1 METKTNLK
9 ESTESNYRYLWEHY
23 IQHEPIAEKA
33 LSKIHKSDV
42 KLLYA
47 KLLQEGFASNSLES
61 INNLI
66 HPVLEL
72 AVDDD
77 LIRKNPSNGVYHEM
91 KTNAP
96 VQRIALTSEQAKH
109 FLQYIESSP
118 QYCSWLPLFVTLLGT
133 GMRASECTGLVWDN
147 IDFENNCIHVDHA
160 LIYRSIHGNAK
171 WYISTLKTRNS
182 VRTIPMISAVA
193 QQLNF
198 LYEKHIGKHAKPG
211 PTLDGYHDF
220 VFLNRFG
227 QLINAHGIDRAIER
241 IRTSY
246 NDVESTRAK
255 EYDRKPELL
264 PHFTAHCLRHTFCTR
279 LCECEKDLA
288 VIQHL
293 MGHSDIETTLTVY
306 DHVSPNRLR
315 KAMNSLDQAYVFGL
329 L

>member
-1 METKTNLK
+1 M
-9 ESTESNYRYLWEHY
+9 
-23 IQHEPIAEKA
+23 
-33 LSKIHKSDV
+33 
-42 KLLYA
+42 
-47 KLLQEGFASNSLES
+47 
-61 INNLI
+61 
-66 HPVLEL
+66 
-72 AVDDD
+72 DDD
-77 LIRKNPSNGVYHEM
+77 LIRKNPSNGVYREM

-118 QYCSWLPLFVTLLGT
+118 QYCNWLPLFVTLLGT

-147 IDFENNCIHVDHA
+147 IDFENHCIYVDHA
-160 LIYRSIHGNAK
+160 LIYRSIHGNAQ

-193 QQLNF
+193 HQLTL
-198 LYEKHIGKHAKPG
+198 LYEKHIGKHANPG

-241 IRTSY
+241 ISASY
-246 NDVESTRAK
+246 NDTESTRAK
-255 EYDRKPELL
+255 EDNRKPELL

-293 MGHSDIETTLTVY
+293 MGHSDVETTLTVY
-306 DHVSPNRLR
+306 DHVSLDRLR
-315 KAMNSLDQAYVFGL
+315 QAMNSLD
-329 L
+329 

>member
-1 METKTNLK
+1 
-9 ESTESNYRYLWEHY
+9 
-23 IQHEPIAEKA
+23 
-33 LSKIHKSDV
+33 
-42 KLLYA
+42 
-47 KLLQEGFASNSLES
+47 
-61 INNLI
+61 
-66 HPVLEL
+66 
-72 AVDDD
+72 
-77 LIRKNPSNGVYHEM
+77 
-91 KTNAP
+91 
-96 VQRIALTSEQAKH
+96 
-109 FLQYIESSP
+109 
-118 QYCSWLPLFVTLLGT
+118 
-133 GMRASECTGLVWDN
+133 
-147 IDFENNCIHVDHA
+147 
-160 LIYRSIHGNAK
+160 
-171 WYISTLKTRNS
+171 
-182 VRTIPMISAVA
+182 MISAVA
-193 QQLNF
+193 QQLNL

-255 EYDRKPELL
+255 ECNRKPELL

-306 DHVSPNRLR
+306 DHISPNRLR

>member
-1 METKTNLK
+1 
-9 ESTESNYRYLWEHY
+9 
-23 IQHEPIAEKA
+23 
-33 LSKIHKSDV
+33 
-42 KLLYA
+42 
-47 KLLQEGFASNSLES
+47 
-61 INNLI
+61 
-66 HPVLEL
+66 
-72 AVDDD
+72 
-77 LIRKNPSNGVYHEM
+77 
-91 KTNAP
+91 
-96 VQRIALTSEQAKH
+96 
-109 FLQYIESSP
+109 
-118 QYCSWLPLFVTLLGT
+118 
-133 GMRASECTGLVWDN
+133 MRASECTGLVWDD

-160 LIYRSIHGNAK
+160 LIYRSIHGNEK

-182 VRTIPMISAVA
+182 VRTIPMISPVA
-193 QQLNF
+193 QQLTL

-255 EYDRKPELL
+255 ECNRKPELL